1 MARASGAR
9 DHGTSRMKYRHEQ
22 MSRAREEREAR
33 RVEAQR
39 RVEAAVWSSFTAEEQ
54 RLWRLFSDAVADVR
68 PSAG

>member
-1 MARASGAR
+1 
-9 DHGTSRMKYRHEQ
+9 MKYRHEQ